1 MSGIIKERSELI
13 FLYDIKDTNPNGDP
27 ADENKPRLDEETR
40 INIVTDVR
48 LKRTIRD
55 YLYNFKGKEIF
66 VRKISNE
73 TGSIQDAKT
82 RAKDFQNNPEK
93 IINDCLDVR
102 MFGGTIPITTGK
114 SKDSSIIY
122 TGPVQFKMGRS
133 LNKVELKYLK
143 GSGAFASGKG
153 KEAKTFR
160 EEWVIPY
167 SLICFY
173 GVINENAAKDTNLT
187 QEDVDLLLDGIWNG
201 TKNLISRSKVGQMPR
216 LLIKVDYIK
225 NNYHIGDLD
234 KLINL
239 SSEIMGEQIRDISD
253 FKLDITQLIN
263 AFIDNKD
270 KISSV
275 NYLSDNRIKFIFN
288 NKEQKIEEILKNSN
302 IDYKKINV

>member
-143 GSGAFASGKG
+143 GSGAFASGEG

-167 SLICFY
+167 SIICFY
-173 GVINENAAKDTNLT
+173 GIINENAAKDTNLT

-216 LLIKVDYIK
+216 LLIKVDYTK

-234 KLINL
+234 KLINI
-239 SSEIMGEQIRDISD
+239 SSELMGEQIRDISD

-263 AFIDNKD
+263 AFIGNKD

-275 NYLSDNRIKFIFN
+275 NYVSDNRIKFIFN

-302 IDYKKINV
+302 IDYKKITV

>member
-143 GSGAFASGKG
+143 GSGAFASGEG

-173 GVINENAAKDTNLT
+173 GIINENAAKDTNLT

-275 NYLSDNRIKFIFN
+275 NYVSDNRIKFIFN

-302 IDYKKINV
+302 IYYKQINV